1 MSGSPNSPVLFREHQ
16 TSGGH
21 RIGFAQLNAERS
33 LNSLTLE
40 MVRLLDGQLREW
52 ANDPGVALVVL
63 SGAGPKSFC
72 AGADIRKLLE
82 AIKVQQAASPESL
95 PGFDF
100 FAEEYRLDYRIHR
113 YPKPLLVWGSG
124 IVFGGGLGLMA
135 GASHRVVTETSKLS
149 MPETR
154 IGLFPDVGASYFL
167 GRMPRALGRF
177 IGMTG
182 ATLNA
187 QDALETGLADFFVAN
202 SEREELWNQL
212 ETARWHDDVAANRA
226 ALTALLK
233 VFSAR
238 TDSGTLASKLSVHGD
253 LIEDLVTE
261 DFAASYRK
269 ITSHVASDPWLT
281 SAIDTLRAGSPTS
294 AALSFE
300 LQRRLAGRNLADVF
314 RSELIVAI
322 RCCMHSDFSEG
333 VRALLVDKDNQPK
346 WSPARI
352 EEIAPEWI
360 ESFFHAPRW
369 PSTKHP
375 LEDLG

>member
-1 MSGSPNSPVLFREHQ
+1 
-16 TSGGH
+16 
-21 RIGFAQLNAERS
+21 
-33 LNSLTLE
+33 
-40 MVRLLDGQLREW
+40 MVRLLDRQLREW
-52 ANDPGVALVVL
+52 ASDPGVVLVVL
-63 SGAGPKSFC
+63 SGAGSKAFC

-113 YPKPLLVWGSG
+113 YPKPVLVWGSG

-167 GRMPRALGRF
+167 GRMPRAPGRF

-187 QDALETGLADFFVAN
+187 GDARGTGLADFFVA
-202 SEREELWNQL
+202 STERDALWSQL
-212 ETARWHDDVAANRA
+212 EITDWHDDVAANRA

-233 VFSAR
+233 AFSTR
-238 TDSGTLASKLSVHGD
+238 KDSGTQASQLSVHGD
-253 LIEDLVTE
+253 LIEKLVTE
-261 DFAASYRK
+261 DFAASYRRV
-269 ITSHVASDPWLT
+269 TSHVTNDPWLA

-314 RSELIVAI
+314 RAELIVAI
-322 RCCMHSDFSEG
+322 RCCLHSDFSEG
-333 VRALLVDKDNQPK
+333 VRALIVDKDNQPK
-346 WSPARI
+346 WSPSRI
-352 EEIAPEWI
+352 EEVTPEWI
-360 ESFFHAPRW
+360 ESFFDVPRW
-369 PSTKHP
+369 PSTAHP